1 MTREDHPEIRISSG
15 FAEAGVRVRLG
26 CLTARVSV
34 REDDPA
40 TKQAVSDLAVRLA
53 QELAGELAGTTVGDL
68 PVISEVRRAFRA
80 LGKDP
85 SRYRPSSEALLRRVA
100 QGKGLFNVNNL
111 VDTNNLISL
120 TSRFPAGAYD
130 LARLEGAFETG
141 IDLQVGR
148 DGETYE
154 AIARGPFNLANLPV
168 LCDRIGPFGSP
179 TSDSA
184 RTMVTADC
192 RDALLVLYGFGEA
205 QGLDAGL
212 DEGLDSA
219 LDAAETALRH
229 YCDGDVTAR
238 WRAGP

>member
-1 MTREDHPEIRISSG
+1 VTREDHPEIRISPG
-15 FAEAGVRVRLG
+15 FAEAGVALRLG
-26 CLTARVSV
+26 CLSARVTV

-40 TKQAVSDLAVRLA
+40 TKQAVADLATRLA
-53 QELAGELAGTTVGDL
+53 QELAGTTVGDL
-68 PVISEVRRAFRA
+68 PVVADVRQAFRA

-130 LARLEGAFETG
+130 LARLDGAFETG
-141 IDLQVGR
+141 IDLRVGR

-168 LCDRIGPFGSP
+168 LCDRSGPFGSP

-192 RDALLVLYGFGEA
+192 RETLLVLYAFGEA
-205 QGLDAGL
+205 PGL
-212 DEGLDSA
+212 DEGLDAA
-219 LDAAETALRH
+219 LDAAEGALGH
-229 YCDGDVTAR
+229 YCDGEVTAR
-238 WRAGP
+238 WHAGP

>member
-1 MTREDHPEIRISSG
+1 MTADAHPEIRLSPA
-15 FAEAGVRVRLG
+15 FAEAGVTVRLG
-26 CLTARVSV
+26 CLTARVTV

-40 TKQAVSDLAVRLA
+40 TKEALAALALRL
-53 QELAGELAGTTVGDL
+53 GRELAGTTAGEL
-68 PVISEVRRAFRA
+68 PVVADVRRSFRA

-130 LARLEGAFETG
+130 CARIEGAREAG
-141 IDLQVGR
+141 LELRVGAPG
-148 DGETYE
+148 DSYE
-154 AIARGPFNLANLPV
+154 AIARGSFNLANLPV
-168 LCDRIGPFGSP
+168 LCDALGPFGSP
-179 TSDSA
+179 TSDSV

-192 RDALLVLYGFGEA
+192 REVLLALYAFGAAEGLEGALDVAEDAL
-205 QGLDAGL
+205 
-212 DEGLDSA
+212 
-219 LDAAETALRH
+219 RR

-238 WRAGP
+238 WRVEA